1 LLRANGYE
9 AREFSSV
16 AELVPGAIKG
26 GDCMLGDYRIGRGK
40 RRVLDLLAE
49 RGIDAPTVLM
59 SGSDLEEVVSENGT
73 QRCLVKPFTKAQL
86 RQAIEAAIGKK

>member
-1 LLRANGYE
+1 M
-9 AREFSSV
+9 
-16 AELVPGAIKG
+16 LV
-26 GDCMLGDYRIGRGK
+26 DYRIGRGK

-86 RQAIEAAIGKK
+86 RQAIEAAPGLDEFIRNPIKPERPEWRSQSVRDVCFVP